1 MGYDDRDRNAD
12 IAIGSMVA
20 AVVGTAIVP
29 AHVNWALTA
38 GAMGTGVIAIG
49 LCYGVELTKDE
60 AWKLIQQFFAAAGGW
75 FLAMNVGS
83 KFMAAIIQSTG
94 IGYGVAVALDAT
106 ISAAAAYALGEA
118 AKAYFKGERD
128 MGKIGK
134 TFRDSFTNYKKNNN

>member
-1 MGYDDRDRNAD
+1 MGYDARDQNAD
-12 IAIGSMVA
+12 LAIGGMVT
-20 AVVGTAIVP
+20 AVVATAIVP

-38 GAMGTGVIAIG
+38 GAMGTGVIGIG

-83 KFMAAIIQSTG
+83 KFLAAIIQSTG
-94 IGYGVAVALDAT
+94 IGYGPAVALDAA

-134 TFRDSFTNYKKNNN
+134 TFRDSFTNYKRKNN